1 MEKIYPSG
9 IYFNKPNDKA
19 PDYVLGSI
27 SIDIENF
34 DIESLRQYAN
44 WKYVRLD
51 VLRWKEKPYV
61 QVKTYKKE
69 EKKEKKFIQN
79 DISIEDIP
87 F

>member
-1 MEKIYPSG
+1 MEKIYAKG

-51 VLRWKEKPYV
+51 VLEWKEKPYV
-61 QVKTYKKE
+61 QVNTYKKE